1 MSAIKYVKRKIGQSY
16 IVWFKNSNSYTQLEE
31 PAWFV
36 FQKIVQRYKTE
47 TIASICAY
55 RYDIDYKEC
64 LQFVTDIRNNTNQM
78 NQPRE
83 VSGKPGTYPQEVITK
98 EFTSF
103 SIHKYSFAR
112 NTIEFRVENERFES
126 FLHPL
131 IGYRET
137 DEIIEGHSLF
147 ELFDYQNRIVL
158 RLNGEIKGLW
168 EYIETHRLIGFIYMC
183 LINEIYHKTDEF
195 WLMTVHAAALTNGE
209 KTILIPAESGSGKT
223 TMAAMLQKEGYKL
236 ISDDFVP
243 IDKDSR
249 AWPFPIAMSVKEGAM
264 NLISSIYPDLVERP
278 LTKTNAKKT
287 VRYLTPDLNYDIS
300 TMAFPI
306 HEVISIKYDPSVEF
320 EFQKADRLKSIK
332 LMLDQS
338 WILPNSGN
346 ADIFLDLVS
355 KWSFYQLTYSNNQK
369 ALDMISQLFK
379 ND

>member
-1 MSAIKYVKRKIGQSY
+1 MVAIKYVKRKIGQSY
-16 IVWFKNSNSYTQLEE
+16 IVWFNNSNLYTQLEE

-36 FQKIVQRYKTE
+36 FQKVMQRYKTE
-47 TIASICAY
+47 TIASICSY
-55 RYDIDYKEC
+55 RYDLDYNEC
-64 LQFVTDIRNNTNQM
+64 LQFTIDIRNNINQM
-78 NQPRE
+78 NQTRE
-83 VSGKPGTYPQEVITK
+83 DSGESSIYPIEVIKK
-98 EFTSF
+98 EFTSY
-103 SIHKYSFAR
+103 SIHKYRFAK
-112 NTIEFRVENERFES
+112 NTIEFRVEKERFES

-131 IGYRET
+131 IGYLET
-137 DEIIEGHSLF
+137 GEIGVKHSLF
-147 ELFDYQNRIVL
+147 ELFEYQNKIVF

-168 EYIETHRLIGFIYMC
+168 EYEEAHRLIGFIYMC
-183 LINEIYHKTDEF
+183 LINEIYDKTENF
-195 WLMTVHAAALTNGE
+195 WLMTVHAAALTNGR

-223 TMAAMLQKEGYKL
+223 TMAAMLQKKGYKL

-264 NLISSIYPDLVERP
+264 NLISSIYPDLAESP

-287 VRYLTPDLNYDIS
+287 VRYLNPTLDYDIS

-320 EFQKADRLKSIK
+320 EFGEADRLKSIK

-346 ADIFLDLVS
+346 AEIFLELVS
-355 KWSFYQLTYSNNQK
+355 KWSFYQLTYSNNTK
-369 ALDMISQLFK
+369 ALDKIAQLFN

>member
-1 MSAIKYVKRKIGQSY
+1 MTAIKYVKRKIGQSY
-16 IVWFKNSNSYTQLEE
+16 IVWFKKSNLYTQLEE

-36 FQKIVQRYKTE
+36 FQKVVQRYKTE
-47 TIASICAY
+47 TIASICSY

-64 LQFVTDIRNNTNQM
+64 LQFTSDIRNNINQM

-83 VSGKPGTYPQEVITK
+83 VSGEPVAYSIEIISK
-98 EFTSF
+98 EFESF
-103 SIHKYSFAR
+103 SIHKYRFAK
-112 NTIEFRVENERFES
+112 NTIEFRVEKERFES

-131 IGYRET
+131 IGYLET
-137 DEIIEGHSLF
+137 DEKGEKHSLF
-147 ELFDYQNRIVL
+147 ELFDYQNKIVF
-158 RLNGEIKGLW
+158 RLNGEIRGLW
-168 EYIETHRLIGFIYMC
+168 DYEETHRLIGFIYMC
-183 LINEIYHKTDEF
+183 LINEIYDKTKDF
-195 WLMTVHAAALTNGE
+195 WLMTVHAAALTNGR
-209 KTILIPAESGSGKT
+209 KTILIPAVSGSGKT
-223 TMAAMLQKEGYKL
+223 TMAAMLQRKGFKL

-278 LTKTNAKKT
+278 LTKTNARKT
-287 VRYLTPDLNYDIS
+287 VRYLNPTLDYDIS

-306 HEVISIKYDPSVEF
+306 HEVISIKYDPSVDF
-320 EFQKADRLKSIK
+320 EFGEADRLKSIK

-346 ADIFLDLVS
+346 ADIFLELVS
-355 KWSFYQLTYSNNQK
+355 KWSFYQLTYSNNSK
-369 ALDMISQLFK
+369 ALDQISQLFD